1 MTSPI
6 DHDAQAFAALMISAA
21 NSIQELAEI
30 RLAELNSSI
39 RKYGRWNPED
49 KLRLVTEIGALHT
62 QEHLCR
68 AAAQAIE
75 FDGIGAAIEKALP
88 ESSPS
93 SEAYAAAMKIH
104 TDNQYSSSGEFIYY
118 RDRQAH
124 YWFND
129 QPVPEYDLPRPG
141 VVAS

>member
-1 MTSPI
+1 MTSPTGP
-6 DHDAQAFAALMISAA
+6 DTQAFAALMMSAA
-21 NSIQELAEI
+21 NSLQELAEI
-30 RLAELNSSI
+30 KLAELHSSI

-75 FDGIGAAIEKALP
+75 FDGIGPVIEKSLP
-88 ESSPS
+88 GNSPS
-93 SEAYAAAMKIH
+93 SEVYAAAKKIH
-104 TDNQYSSSGEFIYY
+104 TDNEYSSSGEFIYY
-118 RDRQAH
+118 KGQQAR

-129 QPVPEYDLPRPG
+129 QPVPEYDLPRSG